1 MINKVYR
8 PTSMG
13 AALAMAAMKVDHQ
26 QPGNWVARR
35 TLYNA
40 EHTKLGVTADQSGNA
55 KLKYSTAKKLEKA
68 GIL

>member
-13 AALAMAAMKVDHQ
+13 LAFVDAAVKAGTKGTKQ
-26 QPGNWVARR
+26 WVVRR
-35 TLYNA
+35 VVMNA
-40 EHTKLGVTADQSGNA
+40 EHTKIGVTADVSGNA
-55 KLKYSTAKKLEKA
+55 KLKFSTAKKLQAA

>member
-8 PTSMG
+8 PTSIG
-13 AALAMAAMKVDHQ
+13 AALAMASMKVDHQ
-26 QPGNWVARR
+26 SPANWVARR

-40 EHTKLGVTADQSGNA
+40 EHTKLGVTADVSGNA
-55 KLKYSTAKKLEKA
+55 KLKYSTAKKLQAA

>member
-13 AALAMAAMKVDHQ
+13 LAFVDAAVKVGTKGTEQ
-26 QPGNWVARR
+26 WVARR
-35 TLYNA
+35 VVVNA
-40 EHTKLGVTADQSGNA
+40 EHTRIGVTADVSGNA
-55 KLKYSTAKKLEKA
+55 VLKYSTAKKLQAA